1 MRFDLV
7 PQIKWFWLGLIII
20 MVAQGKLAVA
30 ALRRQQTN
38 TYGHTTLWLLI
49 YLMVFWACTIES
61 LPRDSVGNGFEF
73 AGGSV

>member
-1 MRFDLV
+1 VRFDLV

-49 YLMVFWACTIES
+49 YLMVFWA
-61 LPRDSVGNGFEF
+61 
-73 AGGSV
+73 